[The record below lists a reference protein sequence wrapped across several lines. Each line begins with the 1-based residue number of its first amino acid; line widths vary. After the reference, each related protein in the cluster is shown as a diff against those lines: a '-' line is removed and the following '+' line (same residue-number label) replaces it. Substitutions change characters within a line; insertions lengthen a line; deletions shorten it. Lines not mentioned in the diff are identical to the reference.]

1 MLLERKADTM
11 EIPSLNR
18 INELSRKQKKEG
30 LTPEEITEQK
40 ALREEYLKAIRGQV
54 LSTISGLTIVD
65 PNGDDVTPEKL
76 KLEQQQDKS
85 KLN

>member
-1 MLLERKADTM
+1 M

-30 LTPEEITEQK
+30 LTPEEITEQR

>member
-1 MLLERKADTM
+1 M
-11 EIPSLNR
+11 EIASLNR

-40 ALREEYLKAIRGQV
+40 QLRQEYLKAIRGQV

-76 KLEQQQDKS
+76 KIEQQQDKS

>member
-1 MLLERKADTM
+1 MI
-11 EIPSLNR
+11 IPSINR

-30 LTPEEITEQK
+30 LTQEELAEQQI
-40 ALREEYLKAIRGQV
+40 LRKEYLQAIRGQV

-76 KLEQQQDKS
+76 KIEQQQSKS

>member
-1 MLLERKADTM
+1 MT
-11 EIPSLNR
+11 IPSIHR

-30 LTPEEITEQK
+30 LTPEELAEQQV
-40 ALREEYLKAIRGQV
+40 LRKEYLQAIRGQV

-76 KLEQQQDKS
+76 KIEQQQNKS
-85 KLN
+85 TLN

>member
-1 MLLERKADTM
+1 MT
-11 EIPSLNR
+11 IPSINR

-30 LTPEEITEQK
+30 LTQEELAEQQV
-40 ALREEYLKAIRGQV
+40 LRKEYLQAIRGQV

-76 KLEQQQDKS
+76 KIEQQQNKS

>member
-1 MLLERKADTM
+1 MT
-11 EIPSLNR
+11 IPSINR
-18 INELSRKQKKEG
+18 INELSRKQKTEG
-30 LTPEEITEQK
+30 LTQEELAEQQV
-40 ALREEYLKAIRGQV
+40 LRKEYLQAIRGQV

-76 KLEQQQDKS
+76 KIEQQQNKS

>member
-1 MLLERKADTM
+1 M

>member
-1 MLLERKADTM
+1 M

-30 LTPEEITEQK
+30 LTAEEITEQK

>member
-1 MLLERKADTM
+1 MRVT
-11 EIPSLNR
+11 IPSINR

-30 LTPEEITEQK
+30 LTQEELAEQQV
-40 ALREEYLKAIRGQV
+40 LRKEYLQAIRGQV

-65 PNGDDVTPEKL
+65 PNGEDVTPEKL
-76 KLEQQQDKS
+76 KIEQQQNKS